1 MKRTYQPSKIKRK
14 RLHGFRA
21 RMATA
26 GGRAVIA
33 RRRAKGR
40 KRLSA
45 SQILP
50 GGPVVKNMSTTG
62 FSRKLRLLDQESY
75 SLVFKQP
82 DLRLNSTHLL
92 LLAKKNGLTH
102 PRLGLA
108 ISKKRA
114 PLATSR
120 NVIK

>member
-1 MKRTYQPSKIKRK
+1 
-14 RLHGFRA
+14 
-21 RMATA
+21 
-26 GGRAVIA
+26 
-33 RRRAKGR
+33 
-40 KRLSA
+40 
-45 SQILP
+45 
-50 GGPVVKNMSTTG
+50 MSTTG

-120 NVIK
+120 NVIKRQAREVFRTHQHEIPCYDMIFLLRKNISKTNSKKIRSEYLSIFEQLLAKQR